1 MYESQFDN
9 LYLGGGKTVGL
20 TGDHAIREG
29 KMLSYVSNIKKKTQ
43 LEYVKSL
50 LHPESY
56 TNVKIPSELPQETAT
71 TSLKYNGEI
80 TPNSAGRFLLII
92 DPAVKAAQLYNDET
106 LNGTGTAGSPITIN
120 FDQDTSLIDMY
131 RLVSMSIIFTYRG
144 SLDKHSG
151 NLVGAQTSHVGT
163 ANNNTFFSFTNIEN
177 IQNKRVVN
185 PIDGLKLVYSPYDNQ
200 QLEYRSGTVYDNNT
214 SDLRWKKLMIIYGE
228 GLPPTACL
236 RWDVVRNL
244 EYVSKPALREYI
256 AHTVAPS
263 CNFDSA
269 GLDIVKRNEV
279 VPFRQGITG
288 LDSMI
293 NNPVQS
299 LFDNE
304 NKITRFGQNMIA
316 TAIDSLLGKSY
327 K

>member
-1 MYESQFDN
+1 MYEKQFDN
-9 LYLGGGKTVGL
+9 LYLGGGKTSGL
-20 TGDHAIREG
+20 TGDHAIREAQ
-29 KMLSYVSNIKKKTQ
+29 MISNVTALKKKMQ
-43 LEYVKSL
+43 QEYIKSL

-56 TNVKIPSELPQETAT
+56 PNVKIPTELPQETAT
-71 TSLKYNGEI
+71 TSLKYNGDI

-131 RLVSMSIIFTYRG
+131 RLVSMSVILTYRG
-144 SLDKHSG
+144 ALDKHSG
-151 NLVGAQTSHVGT
+151 NLIGAQTSHVGT
-163 ANNNTFFSFTNIEN
+163 ANNNTFFTFSNIEN
-177 IQNKRVVN
+177 LQNKRVVN

-200 QLEYRSGTVYDNNT
+200 QLEYRSSTVYDNNT
-214 SDLRWKKLMIIYGE
+214 SDLRWKKIMIIYGE

-244 EYVSKPALREYI
+244 EYVSKPLLREYI
-256 AHTVAPS
+256 PHTTQPS
-263 CNFDSA
+263 CSFDAA
-269 GLDIVKRNEV
+269 GLDIVKKNEV
-279 VPFRQGITG
+279 VPFRQGLAGIETI
-288 LDSMI
+288 S
-293 NNPVQS
+293 NPIQK

-304 NKITRFGQNMIA
+304 GLMTKFGQQMV
-316 TAIDSLLGKSY
+316 TGAIDYAFGKNF